1 MDVWTDGRIVRCA
14 YAGRD
19 APIHA
24 RTHACTHART
34 HARRRTDMHAAA
46 GRHGTHRTRHSKTQP
61 LRPLPGIVLCRMCR
75 AAYSRIRRSGNRRTG
90 AQLQRERVDAGRG
103 GGNFGIE
110 VDATVDCV
118 PVATSHVGRLQ
129 GIAQAAPIGLVRDDG
144 RAPAC
149 LLVVEREKARRA
161 ARAV

>member
-1 MDVWTDGRIVRCA
+1 MDGTQAAMHPYRHTHTLARKHFGR
-14 YAGRD
+14 
-19 APIHA
+19 HA
-24 RTHACTHART
+24 
-34 HARRRTDMHAAA
+34 DMHALSGMHTEAQEWHTSHTQGENAA
-46 GRHGTHRTRHSKTQP
+46 RRP
-61 LRPLPGIVLCRMCR
+61 MRPLPGIVLCRMCR